1 MNQDVADLLVQRAG
15 IMAIKYSPQLHAD
28 DPGYSLGK
36 DVAWVFDP
44 LGDLV
49 EGDRTVISYLVA
61 RAIIDPTRHREHLAD
76 YVYGRIRMDDALAP
90 V

>member
-44 LGDLV
+44 VIGHV
-49 EGDRTVISYLVA
+49 EDDQTVIGYLVA
-61 RAIIDPTRHREHLAD
+61 RAIIDPTRHRERLAD
-76 YVYGRIRMDDALAP
+76 YIYGRIRMDDALAR